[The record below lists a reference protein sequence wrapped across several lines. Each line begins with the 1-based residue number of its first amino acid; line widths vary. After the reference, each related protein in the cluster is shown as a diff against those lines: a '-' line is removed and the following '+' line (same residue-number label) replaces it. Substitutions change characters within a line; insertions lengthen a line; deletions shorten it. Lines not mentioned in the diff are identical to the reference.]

1 MSNRGGPF
9 VEDRVVRIRRSGSGR
24 RSYLAIAPLAAALVA
39 VAVIGALGPRAG
51 SNAPASSPTA
61 VATGG
66 ALARDGSG
74 LWNEPGDV
82 TPPAS
87 SDPAT
92 ELGLGMVTVDG
103 GSLNTL
109 LLPGGYAGDPM
120 AIDGHRVFMGHD
132 NLVVEFDL
140 DASGDG
146 RTILDLGDGR
156 VAAIATRADRLAVLQ
171 CDGPPSEP
179 SLAPCVDCSCGPGYR
194 VWLMSVEGGAAR
206 QVGAFTSTGGETS
219 GQWPRLAIGPD
230 SWAVSRATPRRG
242 KPQAATV
249 EVHADS
255 GKLLWSTSSDT
266 PVLDLRLGGSRLLAV
281 QAAAVQDAAGQAGN
295 ALGPATQARAMAV
308 AEVNATVAVAD
319 AAHPDLVAVGSTDAG
334 NSISADGRNV
344 AWEDGGCVD
353 FMPMVDAVSGS
364 TVAATCPGKGA
375 FAYYSPSVDTSA
387 AGLVNLAWLAG
398 GPQGSVLVVRSQ
410 RFGFDVVVR
419 NADNPIWTLIQGDTL
434 YWGRQT
440 EQGLYIEELDLARGD
455 FQFS

>member
-146 RTILDLGDGR
+146 RTVLDLGVSADVVQKSGAFYSFRDERIGQGRANSKAFLQENPDITDAIEGEIRERAGLPAMPDR
-156 VAAIATRADRLAVLQ
+156 VAPVEKA
-171 CDGPPSEP
+171 EP
-179 SLAPCVDCSCGPGYR
+179 VPTVVAP
-194 VWLMSVEGGAAR
+194 E
-206 QVGAFTSTGGETS
+206 
-219 GQWPRLAIGPD
+219 
-230 SWAVSRATPRRG
+230 
-242 KPQAATV
+242 
-249 EVHADS
+249 
-255 GKLLWSTSSDT
+255 
-266 PVLDLRLGGSRLLAV
+266 
-281 QAAAVQDAAGQAGN
+281 
-295 ALGPATQARAMAV
+295 
-308 AEVNATVAVAD
+308 
-319 AAHPDLVAVGSTDAG
+319 
-334 NSISADGRNV
+334 
-344 AWEDGGCVD
+344 
-353 FMPMVDAVSGS
+353 
-364 TVAATCPGKGA
+364 
-375 FAYYSPSVDTSA
+375 
-387 AGLVNLAWLAG
+387 
-398 GPQGSVLVVRSQ
+398 
-410 RFGFDVVVR
+410 
-419 NADNPIWTLIQGDTL
+419 
-434 YWGRQT
+434 
-440 EQGLYIEELDLARGD
+440 
-455 FQFS
+455 